1 MISKS
6 FNELSAYYLF
16 SVSHFLIGTADAQ
29 TLGTVSTVMFAV
41 GSSGTINQCRRFAVT
56 DDSILEGNEDFTV
69 QITGA
74 TPGVTSATTTVDGA
88 SSTTVVTI
96 TDNDSKYC

>member
-41 GSSGTINQCRRFAVT
+41 GSSGTINPCRQFTVT

-74 TPGVTSATTTVDGA
+74 TPGVASATTTLST
-88 SSTTVVTI
+88 SSITVVTI

>member
-1 MISKS
+1 M
-6 FNELSAYYLF
+6 NYLHNYYLF
-16 SVSHFLIGTADAQ
+16 SVPHFLLGTADAQ
-29 TLGTVSTVMFAV
+29 TLGTVSTVMFAM
-41 GSSGTINQCRRFAVT
+41 GNSGTINQCRAFTVT
-56 DDSILEGNEDFTV
+56 DDNILEGNEDFTV

-74 TPGVTSATTTVDGA
+74 TPGVASATTTVDGA

>member
-1 MISKS
+1 M
-6 FNELSAYYLF
+6 NYLHNYYLF
-16 SVSHFLIGTADAQ
+16 SVSHFLLGTADAQ

-41 GSSGTINQCRRFAVT
+41 GSSGTINQCRAFTVT
-56 DDSILEGNEDFTV
+56 DDNILEGNEDFTV

-74 TPGVTSATTTVDGA
+74 TPGVASATTTLST
-88 SSTTVVTI
+88 SSITVVTI